1 MGGNS
6 SSLVASTLFYGVA
19 TIPPLVVGITY
30 MFPGDLLASHREFFD
45 DTSAVKISFFFYFHF
60 HFHFINIF
68 FQKKKKIVLQDI
80 MKLLK
85 L

>member
-60 HFHFINIF
+60 HFHFHF
-68 FQKKKKIVLQDI
+68 FSFFFFFLTLIHSFF
-80 MKLLK
+80 
-85 L
+85 